1 MWFKQISFY
10 PLNMESLAE
19 VDTVADKL
27 QDAVFPPIMG
37 LERFS
42 EGFAAPNNFSS
53 QLVFTADFTWSVMLK
68 RAEKVLPAAVIRDI
82 LEEKVQEIEDN
93 EGRKVGK
100 KEKNELKEQITDDLL
115 PRAFIRSSAIH
126 AVCDTRNGLILVN
139 TASVNKAENML
150 TRLRDALGSL
160 EVHLPNTQQSP
171 TSLMT
176 HWLLQGSAS
185 GGFELDHDCELRGQG
200 DVVPIV
206 KVSKQDLTAA
216 EVVEHVRMGKMVTQL
231 GLIWRNQIAFI
242 LTSDFTFKRV
252 QYLDILQEE
261 ADNYGED
268 EASLAFASQILMVQ
282 SISEM
287 VQELVAH
294 LGGWQK

>member
-10 PLNMESLAE
+10 PLNMESLVAAH
-19 VDTVADKL
+19 TVADKL

-42 EGFAAPNNFSS
+42 EGFAVPNSFSPE
-53 QLVFTADFTWSVMLK
+53 LVFPADFTWSVMLK

-82 LEEKVQEIEDN
+82 LEEKIQEIEDN
-93 EGRKVGK
+93 EGRKVGR

-115 PRAFIRSSAIH
+115 PRAFIRSSVVH
-126 AVCDTRNGLILVN
+126 AVCDTKHGLLLVN
-139 TASVNKAENML
+139 TASANKAENVL

-160 EVHLPNTQQSP
+160 QVRLPNTQQSP
-171 TSLMT
+171 TTLMT

-200 DVVPIV
+200 DIVPVV
-206 KVSKQDLTAA
+206 KVSKQDLTAD
-216 EVVEHVRMGKMVTQL
+216 EVIQHVRTGKMVTQL

-252 QYLDILQEE
+252 QYLDILQDE

-268 EASLAFASQILMVQ
+268 EASLAFASQILMAQ
-282 SISEM
+282 SVSEM